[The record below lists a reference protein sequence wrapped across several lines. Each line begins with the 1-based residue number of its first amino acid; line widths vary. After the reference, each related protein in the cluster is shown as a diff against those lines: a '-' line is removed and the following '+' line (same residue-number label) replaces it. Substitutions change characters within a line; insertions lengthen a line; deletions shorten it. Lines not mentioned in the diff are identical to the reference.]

1 MEAKIEYVKHILLSC
16 LEGSGLFDFYIY
28 EIKSLKIEYEDLR
41 NILVYLLEKKILI
54 IYAEDQRT
62 KLNITDSKRLLE
74 EKEIWE
80 NYKIYNPLIITNPYG
95 MNYYYEKLYEKEIL
109 NSTFVNFK
117 LNKMA

>member
-74 EKEIWE
+74 EKEIWG
-80 NYKIYNPLIITNPYG
+80 NYKIYYSFG
-95 MNYYYEKLYEKEIL
+95 R
-109 NSTFVNFK
+109 
-117 LNKMA
+117 